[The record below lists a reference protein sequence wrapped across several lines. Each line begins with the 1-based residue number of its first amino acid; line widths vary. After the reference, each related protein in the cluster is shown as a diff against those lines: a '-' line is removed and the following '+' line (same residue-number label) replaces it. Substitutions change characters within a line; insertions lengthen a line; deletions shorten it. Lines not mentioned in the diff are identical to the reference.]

1 MLHTSQLPA
10 GPPPTARVGHVTA
23 RAFCGNTSMLV
34 LSKPWKAAQSSSL
47 ILLHPSPPPLSSS
60 ATAMTSPHIPPG
72 SPTLSQLPPVPSSPV
87 YSLLSTSTT
96 RPVSHFNL
104 AIPLPPPPPPPPA
117 HAILTKADLA
127 RSQDAYAELLA
138 SAKTYR
144 RALATLSTAASAFA
158 CALEACARLNEARAH
173 PVGPSVAASAAVPA
187 AAAAATPS
195 LSSPNG
201 PSPAA
206 RAAPTADTLLAA
218 AGLHHLVANH
228 QQILSETVY
237 RSFEV
242 PLLHDLD
249 RWHAIMDDEDDLY
262 RRSVR
267 AQAAEVKRLER
278 EGLKLHRQR
287 RRDIARLRAHL
298 VDLTAKLDGLTVL
311 HSDHART
318 RLRESQETSA
328 RILDAS
334 CSLVRA
340 EVDIYEGLARK
351 GWAGGGLDDLLDK
364 GQDLFAAAADDSA
377 PGALTTSIS
386 TAASTAG
393 DASKLFSILPPRS
406 ILADSAP
413 TDASSRLGHT
423 RGDSLLSDPT
433 HHTPP
438 SSHLPHHLLQNH
450 SYSPAPFLSADAESV
465 ASADFVRPRHARPF
479 SPQPIRRIPADV
491 TFDSLGA
498 TVADA
503 LDPPHPQHHDASRH
517 NATLD
522 TASDAHHD
530 TSPATAHGP
539 GSSDADTCAVPA
551 TDANNDAPDRQGL
564 RASLFD
570 LDQQEQHR
578 GRRPQSSCSSTP
590 RASSPQSQSS
600 PILNTHITFAY
611 DEDESE

>member
-1 MLHTSQLPA
+1 
-10 GPPPTARVGHVTA
+10 
-23 RAFCGNTSMLV
+23 
-34 LSKPWKAAQSSSL
+34 
-47 ILLHPSPPPLSSS
+47 
-60 ATAMTSPHIPPG
+60 MTSPHNPPA
-72 SPTLSQLPPVPSSPV
+72 SPTLSQLPPVPTSPV

-96 RPVSHFNL
+96 RPVSQFNL
-104 AIPLPPPPPPPPA
+104 SIPLPPPPPPPSA

-158 CALEACARLNEARAH
+158 CALEACARLNEARAD
-173 PVGPSVAASAAVPA
+173 PVGPSVAS
-187 AAAAATPS
+187 AAAATPS
-195 LSSPNG
+195 LSSANA
-201 PSPAA
+201 PAA
-206 RAAPTADTLLAA
+206 APRAAPTADTLLAA

-249 RWHAIMDDEDDLY
+249 RWQAIMDDEDDSY

-328 RILDAS
+328 RIVDAS

-340 EVDIYEGLARK
+340 EVDIFEGLARK

-386 TAASTAG
+386 TAASTVG

-406 ILADSAP
+406 ILADSAA
-413 TDASSRLGHT
+413 TDPSRLGHA

-503 LDPPHPQHHDASRH
+503 FDPPPPGHHDASH
-517 NATLD
+517 GNAHGD
-522 TASDAHHD
+522 DGSNAHED
-530 TSPATAHGP
+530 TSNASARGP
-539 GSSDADTCAVPA
+539 DGSDADKCAVPA
-551 TDANNDAPDRQGL
+551 TDSNDGPGSHGGQV
-564 RASLFD
+564 SSFD
-570 LDQQEQHR
+570 VDQEEQHR
-578 GRRPQSSCSSTP
+578 GRRPPSSCSSTP
-590 RASSPQSQSS
+590 RASSPQSASS
-600 PILNTHITFAY
+600 IKVDAHTASGDNDAR
-611 DEDESE
+611 E